1 MMPLPSVWPRSPARR
16 PAVGSGKKQTVGYR
30 YYMGIYFGECL
41 GPVDALR
48 EIRVGDRMVWDGN
61 AQTVWTKIFGMNV
74 PRTVPATGPITASRS
89 ITILAP
95 EVFGGDKGEGGIVG
109 TLEVRMGDPAQ
120 MPSTYLQS
128 LVPGPWPAARG
139 LFTTVFNGQVSAMN
153 PYIKNW
159 TKKVSRW
166 KQGWKNG
173 VWQGDLVQIDEGM
186 NGAHII
192 YQVRTEGMGHPID
205 VINEASFLKAAQAL
219 KDEGFGLCL
228 KWTRS
233 VPAGEFMDM
242 VCDHIGGMRIE
253 DPVTGLTELVLVR
266 PDYDPATL
274 AEIGPGQIIELIEWQ
289 QPLMENSVNEITVV
303 YRDIATNKDA
313 AVTYQNLA
321 SVQAQGRV
329 VSSRKNYPG
338 LWNATLAARVAAREV
353 AAVSSLPCRVKIR
366 VRRDA
371 GPFKR
376 GQVRALSWPRRG
388 VARMP
393 VRILDVDEGTQ
404 TETSVVLTIG
414 QDVAGMA
421 AASYIQPSDSAWIE
435 PDTKPKP
442 VTVQRLQEAS
452 YRDLATSLGASELA
466 AVSPDVGYLTSIG
479 VRPTSVAFG
488 YTLQTRLGSAPFAE
502 AGAADFAPTG
512 LLITAMTAT
521 TTAIALSAGV
531 SLDMIEVGSEALI
544 DDELVRVVSIDPV
557 AATLTVARGCV
568 DTVPMPHA
576 VGTRVWFTD
585 EYVGFDG
592 REYLAN
598 ESPQAKLITRTSQGE
613 LNPDL
618 STAIALTM
626 RRRQIRPYPP
636 ARLRINGDVYP
647 AEAWGAGGTV
657 VASWAHRDRLLQA
670 DQLVDSEQSSI
681 GPEPG
686 TTYTARWYLQDTL
699 VRTQIGITAPTDSY
713 LPPAGSGG
721 KTLRVEIEAV
731 RDGFTS
737 WQRLLH
743 TFLYRA
749 QLVTEAGDRLV
760 TEAGNPI
767 ILE

>member
-1 MMPLPSVWPRSPARR
+1 M
-16 PAVGSGKKQTVGYR
+16 GSGKKQTVGYR
-30 YYMGIYFGECL
+30 YYMALYMGECL

-48 EIRVGDRMVWDGN
+48 EIRVGDRKVWDGS
-61 AQTVWTKIFGMNV
+61 AQTAWTKVLGMNI

-95 EVFGGDKGEGGIVG
+95 EIFGGDKGEGGIVG
-109 TLEVRMGDPAQ
+109 TLEVRMGEPAQ

-166 KQGWKNG
+166 RQGWKKG
-173 VWQGDLVQIDEGM
+173 LWQGDLVQIDEGM
-186 NGAHII
+186 NPAHII

-205 VINEASFLKAAQAL
+205 VINDESFRKAAQTL
-219 KDEGFGLCL
+219 KNEGFGLCL
-228 KWTRS
+228 KWSRS

-274 AEIGPGQIIELIEWQ
+274 EEIGPANIIELLEWQ
-289 QPLMENSVNEITVV
+289 QPMLEGSVNEITVV

-338 LWNATLAARVAAREV
+338 LWNAALAGRVAAREV

-366 VRRDA
+366 VRQDA

-376 GQVRALSWPRRG
+376 GQARALSWPRRG

-393 VRILDVDEGTQ
+393 VRILDVDDGTQ
-404 TETSVVLTIG
+404 TDTSVVLTVA

-421 AASYIQPSDSAWIE
+421 SASYIQPSENAWVE

-452 YRDLATSLGASELA
+452 YRDLATTLGASELA
-466 AVSPDVGYLTSIG
+466 AVSPDVGYLTSTG

-531 SLDMIEVGSEALI
+531 SLDMIEVGTEALI

-557 AATLTVARGCV
+557 AATLAVARGCV

-618 STAIALTM
+618 ATTIGLTLQ
-626 RRRQIRPYPP
+626 RRQIRPYPP
-636 ARLRINGDVYP
+636 GRLRVQGEAYP
-647 AEAWGAGGTV
+647 PELWTFGTELTV
-657 VASWAHRDRLLQA
+657 QWAHRDRILQA
-670 DQLVDSEQSSI
+670 DQLVDTTQGNI

-686 TTYTARWYLQDTL
+686 TTYTVRWYLAGAL
-699 VRTQIGITAPTDSY
+699 VRTQAAISGTTDTY
-713 LPPAGSGG
+713 TPPAGSGG
-721 KTLRVEIEAV
+721 KQIRVEVEAI
-731 RDGFTS
+731 RDGYRS
-737 WQRLLH
+737 WQIQQH

-760 TEAGNPI
+760 TEAGDPL

>member
-1 MMPLPSVWPRSPARR
+1 M
-16 PAVGSGKKQTVGYR
+16 GSGKKQTVGYR

-41 GPVDALR
+41 GPVDSLR
-48 EIRVGDRMVWDGN
+48 EIRVGDRKVWDGS
-61 AQTVWTKIFGMNV
+61 AQTVWTKLFGVNL
-74 PRTVPATGPITASRS
+74 PRTVPATGPITTSRS

-109 TLEVRMGDPAQ
+109 TLEVRMGEPAQ

-166 KQGWKNG
+166 RQGWKKG
-173 VWQGDLVQIDEGM
+173 LWQGDLVQIDEGM
-186 NGAHII
+186 NPAHII

-205 VINEASFLKAAQAL
+205 VINEASFRKAAQTL

-228 KWTRS
+228 KWSRS

-274 AEIGPGQIIELIEWQ
+274 EEIGPGQIMELLEWQ
-289 QPLMENSVNEITVV
+289 QPLLDNSVNEITVV
-303 YRDIATNKDA
+303 YRDIATNKEA

-329 VSSRKNYPG
+329 VNSRKNYPG
-338 LWNATLAARVAAREV
+338 LWNAALAGRVAAREV
-353 AAVSSLPCRVKIR
+353 AAVSGLPCRVKIR
-366 VRRDA
+366 VRQDA

-388 VARMP
+388 VVRMP
-393 VRILDVDEGTQ
+393 VRILDIDSGTQ
-404 TETSVVLTIG
+404 TETSVVLTVA

-421 AASYIQPSDSAWIE
+421 SASYIQPSDSAWVE

-452 YRDLATSLGASELA
+452 YRDLATTLGAPELA

-531 SLDMIEVGSEALI
+531 SLDMIEVGTEALI

-618 STAIALTM
+618 ATTIGLTLQ
-626 RRRQIRPYPP
+626 RRQIRPYPP
-636 ARLRINGDVYP
+636 GRLRVQGEAYP
-647 AEAWGAGGTV
+647 PELWTFGTELTV
-657 VASWAHRDRLLQA
+657 QWAHRDRLLQA
-670 DQLVDSEQSSI
+670 DQLVDTTQGNI

-686 TTYTARWYLQDTL
+686 TTYTVRWFLAGSL
-699 VRTQIGITAPTDSY
+699 VRTQAGITGTTDTY
-713 LPPAGSGG
+713 TPPAGSGG
-721 KTLRVEIEAV
+721 KQIRVEVEAI
-731 RDGFTS
+731 RDGYRS
-737 WQRLLH
+737 WQIQQH

-760 TEAGNPI
+760 TEAGDPL

>member
-1 MMPLPSVWPRSPARR
+1 M
-16 PAVGSGKKQTVGYR
+16 GSGKKQTIGYR
-30 YYMGIYFGECL
+30 YYMGLYMGECL

-61 AQTVWTKIFGMNV
+61 LQTAWSKVFGVNV
-74 PRTVPATGPITASRS
+74 PLTVPATGPITSSRT

-109 TLEVRMGDPAQ
+109 TLEVRMGEPTQ
-120 MPSTYLQS
+120 MPSAYLQS

-166 KQGWKNG
+166 RAGWKKG
-173 VWQGDLVQIDEGM
+173 LWQGGLVQIDEGM
-186 NGAHII
+186 NPAHII
-192 YQVRTEGMGHPID
+192 YQVRTEGMGHPIE
-205 VINEASFLKAAQAL
+205 VIDEASFLAAAQVL
-219 KDEGFGLCL
+219 KDEGLGLCL
-228 KWTRS
+228 KWSRS

-253 DPVTGLTELVLVR
+253 NPVTGLTKLVLVR

-274 AEIGPGQIIELIEWQ
+274 AEIGPGQIIEMMEWQ
-289 QPLMENSVNEITVV
+289 QPMLENSVNEITVV

-371 GPFKR
+371 GPFER

-404 TETSVVLTIG
+404 TETAVVLTVV

-421 AASYIQPSDSAWIE
+421 AASYIQPSDSAWVE

-452 YRDLATSLGASELA
+452 YRDLATTLGAPDLA
-466 AVSPDVGYLTSIG
+466 ALSPD
-479 VRPTSVAFG
+479 
-488 YTLQTRLGSAPFAE
+488 
-502 AGAADFAPTG
+502 
-512 LLITAMTAT
+512 
-521 TTAIALSAGV
+521 
-531 SLDMIEVGSEALI
+531 
-544 DDELVRVVSIDPV
+544 
-557 AATLTVARGCV
+557 
-568 DTVPMPHA
+568 
-576 VGTRVWFTD
+576 
-585 EYVGFDG
+585 
-592 REYLAN
+592 
-598 ESPQAKLITRTSQGE
+598 
-613 LNPDL
+613 
-618 STAIALTM
+618 
-626 RRRQIRPYPP
+626 
-636 ARLRINGDVYP
+636 
-647 AEAWGAGGTV
+647 
-657 VASWAHRDRLLQA
+657 
-670 DQLVDSEQSSI
+670 
-681 GPEPG
+681 
-686 TTYTARWYLQDTL
+686 
-699 VRTQIGITAPTDSY
+699 
-713 LPPAGSGG
+713 
-721 KTLRVEIEAV
+721 
-731 RDGFTS
+731 
-737 WQRLLH
+737 
-743 TFLYRA
+743 
-749 QLVTEAGDRLV
+749 
-760 TEAGNPI
+760 
-767 ILE
+767 

>member
-1 MMPLPSVWPRSPARR
+1 M
-16 PAVGSGKKQTVGYR
+16 GSGKKQTVGYR

-48 EIRVGDRMVWDGN
+48 EIRVGDRTVWDGS

-74 PRTVPATGPITASRS
+74 PRTVPATGPITTSRS

-109 TLEVRMGDPAQ
+109 TLEVRMGEPTQ

-173 VWQGDLVQIDEGM
+173 VWRGDLVQIDEGM
-186 NGAHII
+186 NPAHII
-192 YQVRTEGMGHPID
+192 YQVRTEGMGHPVD
-205 VINEASFLKAAQAL
+205 VINEASFLAAAQVL
-219 KDEGFGLCL
+219 KAEGFGLCL
-228 KWTRS
+228 KWSKS

-253 DPVTGLTELVLVR
+253 DTLTGLTELVLVR
-266 PDYDPATL
+266 PDYDPAAL
-274 AEIGPGQIIELIEWQ
+274 AEIGPGQIIELMEWQ
-289 QPLMENSVNEITVV
+289 QPMLDNSVNEITVV

-338 LWNATLAARVAAREV
+338 LWNATLAGRVAAREV

-404 TETSVVLTIG
+404 TETAVVLTVG

-421 AASYIQPSDSAWIE
+421 AASYIQPSDSAWVE

-452 YRDLATSLGASELA
+452 YRDLATTLGAPDLA
-466 AVSPDVGYLTSIG
+466 ALSPDVGYLTSIG
-479 VRPTSVAFG
+479 VRPSSVAFG
-488 YTLQTRLGSAPFAE
+488 YTLQTRLGNAAFAE
-502 AGAADFAPTG
+502 AGTADFAPTG

-531 SLDMIEVGSEALI
+531 SLDMVEVGTEALI

-568 DTVPMPHA
+568 DTVPVPHA

-598 ESPQAKLITRTSQGE
+598 ESPQAKLVTRTSQGE
-613 LNPDL
+613 LNPGL
-618 STAIALTM
+618 ATTISLTLQ
-626 RRRQIRPYPP
+626 RRQIRPYPP
-636 ARLRINGDVYP
+636 GRLRINGDTYP
-647 AEAWGAGGTV
+647 AEAWGTDGTV
-657 VASWAHRDRLLQA
+657 VATWAHRDRILQA

-686 TTYTARWYLQDTL
+686 TTYTARWYLENTL
-699 VRTQIGITAPTDSY
+699 VRTQTDITSATDSF
-713 LPPAGSGG
+713 LPPVGSGG

-731 RDGFTS
+731 RAGFTS
-737 WQRLLH
+737 WQRLQH

-749 QLVTEAGDRLV
+749 QLVTEAGDRIV
-760 TEAGNPI
+760 TEAGDPI

>member
-1 MMPLPSVWPRSPARR
+1 M
-16 PAVGSGKKQTVGYR
+16 GSGKKQTVGYR
-30 YYMGIYFGECL
+30 YYMGLYFGECL
-41 GPVDALR
+41 GPVDSLR
-48 EIRVGDRMVWDGN
+48 EIRVGDRKVWDGS
-61 AQTVWTKIFGMNV
+61 AQTVWSKIFGVNV
-74 PRTVPATGPITASRS
+74 PRTVPATGAITTSRS

-109 TLEVRMGDPAQ
+109 TLEVRMGESAQ

-166 KQGWKNG
+166 RQGWKRG
-173 VWQGDLVQIDEGM
+173 LWQGALAQIDEGM
-186 NGAHII
+186 NPAHIV

-205 VINEASFLKAAQAL
+205 VINEASFLKAAQTL

-228 KWTRS
+228 KWSRS

-274 AEIGPGQIIELIEWQ
+274 EEIGPGQIMELLEWQ
-289 QPLMENSVNEITVV
+289 QPLLDNSVNEITVV
-303 YRDIATNKDA
+303 YRDIETNKDA

-329 VSSRKNYPG
+329 VNSRKNYPG
-338 LWNATLAARVAAREV
+338 LWNAALAGRVAAREV
-353 AAVSSLPCRVKIR
+353 AAVSGLPCRVKIR
-366 VRRDA
+366 VRQDA

-388 VARMP
+388 VVRMP
-393 VRILDVDEGTQ
+393 VRILDIDSGTQ
-404 TETSVVLTIG
+404 TETSVVLTVA

-421 AASYIQPSDSAWIE
+421 SASYIQPSDSAWVE

-452 YRDLATSLGASELA
+452 YRDLATTLGASELA
-466 AVSPDVGYLTSIG
+466 AVSPDVGFLTSIG
-479 VRPTSVAFG
+479 VRPSSVAFG
-488 YTLQTRLGSAPFAE
+488 YTLQTRLGSAAFAE
-502 AGAADFAPTG
+502 VGAADFAPTG

-531 SLDMIEVGSEALI
+531 SLDMIEVGAEALI
-544 DDELVRVVSIDPV
+544 DDELVRVVSVDPV

-618 STAIALTM
+618 APTIGLTLQ
-626 RRRQIRPYPP
+626 RRQIRPYPP
-636 ARLRINGDVYP
+636 GRLRLQGEAYP
-647 AEAWGAGGTV
+647 PELWTFGTELTV
-657 VASWAHRDRLLQA
+657 QWAHRDRLLQA
-670 DQLVDSEQSSI
+670 DQLVDTTQGNI

-686 TTYTARWYLQDTL
+686 TTYTVRWFLAGSL
-699 VRTQIGITAPTDSY
+699 VRTQAGITGTTDTY
-713 LPPAGSGG
+713 TPPDGSGG
-721 KTLRVEIEAV
+721 KQIRVEVESI
-731 RDGFTS
+731 RDGYRS
-737 WQRLLH
+737 WQILQH

-760 TEAGNPI
+760 TEAGDPL